1 MLNDYFCNFDNISW
15 KVLKH
20 VSIENH
26 INSCKYAPLL
36 ACFIYINNPNT
47 SKYSHKFFSFTRP
60 PLINETFDL
69 KKKCKKLGIKPEE
82 YWIVKK

>member
-1 MLNDYFCNFDNISW
+1 MVNQSPKIIT
-15 KVLKH
+15 
-20 VSIENH
+20 VSESKDEYEDEVIQRWGD
-26 INSCKYAPLL
+26 SPAYAQSKER
-36 ACFIYINNPNT
+36 T